1 MISKK
6 KCILILEIFLF
17 FFLSKKCILISRIVI
32 YQQVKKKK
40 MSPAY
45 ISPPIDNNTESVKC
59 AHLIMPAQ
67 LNSSS
72 YTLHALL
79 LKKKKI
85 HFMPYT

>member
-1 MISKK
+1 MYLDLKN
-6 KCILILEIFLF
+6 CY
-17 FFLSKKCILISRIVI
+17 LSTS
-32 YQQVKKKK
+32 KKKK